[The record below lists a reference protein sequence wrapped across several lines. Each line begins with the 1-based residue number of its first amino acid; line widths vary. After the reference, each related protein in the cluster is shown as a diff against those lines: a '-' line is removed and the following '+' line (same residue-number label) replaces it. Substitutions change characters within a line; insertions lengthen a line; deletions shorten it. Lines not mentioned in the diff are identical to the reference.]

1 MKFKTNRTVAEEI
14 EKPVIILIDDIE
26 VNILSLKEMH
36 QDTCYILEAQNI
48 AEAITLI
55 EKYKLKI
62 SAVLLNIVMLEMD
75 GFKVLSFLKD
85 NLLIDSIPVIIL
97 NENTPS
103 EIIARSYE
111 LGASEYIEKPY
122 NKEIIKTQ
130 ISNIIRLYGKES
142 IGKIG
147 N

>member
-1 MKFKTNRTVAEEI
+1 MAEET

-26 VNILSLKEMH
+26 TNILSLKEML
-36 QDTCYILEAQNI
+36 QDTYYILEAQNI
-48 AEAITLI
+48 TEAITLI

-62 SAVLLNIVMLEMD
+62 SVVLLNIVMFEMV
-75 GFKVLSFLKD
+75 GFKVLSYLKD

-111 LGASEYIEKPY
+111 LEASEYIEKPY

-130 ISNIIRLYGKES
+130 ISNLNTITIIWKRKYRQNRKLK
-142 IGKIG
+142 KKC
-147 N
+147 

>member
-1 MKFKTNRTVAEEI
+1 MEFKTNRTVAEEI
-14 EKPVIILIDDIE
+14 EKTVIILIDDIE

-36 QDTCYILEAQNI
+36 QDTYYILEAQNI

-62 SAVLLNIVMLEMD
+62 SAVLLNIVMFEMD

-142 IGKIG
+142 IGKNG

>member
-1 MKFKTNRTVAEEI
+1 MEFKTNRTVAEEI
-14 EKPVIILIDDIE
+14 EKTAIIFIDDIE

-36 QDTCYILEAQNI
+36 QDTYYILEAQNI

-62 SAVLLNIVMLEMD
+62 SAVLLNIVMFEMD

>member
-1 MKFKTNRTVAEEI
+1 MEFKTNRTVAEEI
-14 EKPVIILIDDIE
+14 EKPVVILIDDTE
-26 VNILSLKEMH
+26 ANILSLKEMLE
-36 QDTCYILEAQNI
+36 DTYYILETQNI

-62 SAVLLNIVMLEMD
+62 SVVLLNIVMLDMN
-75 GFKVLSFLKD
+75 GFKVLNYLKD

-111 LGASEYIEKPY
+111 LGASEYIKKPY
-122 NKEIIKTQ
+122 NKEIIKTR

-142 IGKIG
+142 IGKIR

>member
-1 MKFKTNRTVAEEI
+1 M
-14 EKPVIILIDDIE
+14 L
-26 VNILSLKEMH
+26 

-62 SAVLLNIVMLEMD
+62 SVVLLNIVMLEMD

-122 NKEIIKTQ
+122 NKEIIKTR
-130 ISNIIRLYGKES
+130 ISNIIRLHGKES

>member
-1 MKFKTNRTVAEEI
+1 MEFKTNRTVAEEI

-26 VNILSLKEMH
+26 ANVLSLKEMY
-36 QDTCYILEAQNI
+36 QDTYYILEAQNI

-62 SAVLLNIVMLEMD
+62 SVVLLNIVMFEMD
-75 GFKVLSFLKD
+75 GFKVLSYLKD
-85 NLLIDSIPVIIL
+85 NLLIDSIPVIIW
-97 NENTPS
+97 NENTPI

-111 LGASEYIEKPY
+111 LGVSEYIEKPY
-122 NKEIIKTQ
+122 NKEIIKTR